1 MQYKLLS
8 VSKTS
13 KLKGVVNI
21 GDYIQALASSQYLPQ
36 IDGFVDR
43 DEELKDYHDE
53 PTAVIM
59 NGWYMHNPKNWP
71 PSEDII
77 PLFVAFHLNVLAKK
91 EMTSPESIAYLKR
104 HEPVGCRDMATM
116 ELLKSHGIEAY
127 FSACMTLT
135 LGKKFHDGNK
145 NGNTYIVDPPF
156 SVDFTCV
163 NLVRSL
169 CHGICYWADI
179 RKIWKYKL
187 LFPHSKNFIK
197 RFIKLSLYHK
207 EYSRV
212 FGRDVISNSIYI
224 SQENSQYGAGLPDDA
239 ERLKEAERLVLS
251 YAKAKMVIT
260 SRIHC
265 ALPCL
270 GLGTPVI
277 YIEKQQD
284 IEASKCRLNGLKD
297 LFNIVKLDGNQ
308 LKPDFE
314 TSLPVNP
321 GNCPPNKDDYK
332 KYAEA
337 LDKRCSEFIS
347 ATQK

>member
-8 VSKTS
+8 VSKNS
-13 KLKGVVNI
+13 KLKGRVNI
-21 GDYIQALASSQYLPQ
+21 GDYVQALASSQYLPQ

-43 DEELKDYHDE
+43 DENLKEYHDG

-59 NGWYMHNPKNWP
+59 NGWYMHNPLNWP
-71 PSEDII
+71 PSDDII

-104 HEPVGCRDMATM
+104 HEPIGCRDIDTM
-116 ELLKSHGIEAY
+116 NLLKSHGVEAY

-135 LGKKFHDGNK
+135 LGKKFHDDNK
-145 NGNTYIVDPPF
+145 DENTYIVDPPF
-156 SVDFTCV
+156 SFDFTLA
-163 NLVRSL
+163 NFIRGL
-169 CHGICYWADI
+169 CHGMHYWTDI
-179 RKIWKYKL
+179 KKIWKYKL
-187 LFPHSKNFIK
+187 LFPQRKNFIK
-197 RFIKLSLYHK
+197 RFIKLSLFHQ

-212 FGRDVISNSIYI
+212 FGREIIANSIYI
-224 SQENSQYGAGLPDDA
+224 NQEGSHYGISLPDDST
-239 ERLKEAERLVLS
+239 RLKEAERLIRG

-284 IEASKCRLNGLKD
+284 IEASTCRLNGIRD
-297 LFNIVKLDGNQ
+297 FFNIVKLDKNH

-314 TSLPVNP
+314 AVLPLNP
-321 GNCPPNKDDYK
+321 DNCPRNKDNYK
-332 KYAEA
+332 KYADA
-337 LDKRCSEFIS
+337 LDKKCTEFVS
-347 ATQK
+347 ASLK